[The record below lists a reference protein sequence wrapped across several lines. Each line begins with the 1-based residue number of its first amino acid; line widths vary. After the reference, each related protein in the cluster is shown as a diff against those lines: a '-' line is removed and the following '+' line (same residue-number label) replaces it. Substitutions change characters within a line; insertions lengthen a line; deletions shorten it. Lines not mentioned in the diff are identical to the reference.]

1 MPAFHP
7 LEKFSL
13 SLCILLGVC
22 YGCIMCSID
31 FLQRRYLMADIS
43 FQLLPSCVLRFFFS
57 QKICSFS
64 GLLLVGETKMVLLC
78 ILYGVGLICIHNI
91 LCFLVLEADCFRV
104 GTHHFISLSVL
115 IIFSDLG
122 GWDAVAAAG

>member
-22 YGCIMCSID
+22 YGCIICSID

-43 FQLLPSCVLRFFFS
+43 SSCCPCAFCGFLFS
-57 QKICSFS
+57 KKICSFS
-64 GLLLVGETKMVLLC
+64 GLLLVGETKNGFTMHSVWRWLDLHPQYPLLS
-78 ILYGVGLICIHNI
+78 GP
-91 LCFLVLEADCFRV
+91 
-104 GTHHFISLSVL
+104 
-115 IIFSDLG
+115 G
-122 GWDAVAAAG
+122 G